1 MKAAIFSIL
10 FWCQCLFFINTSF
23 AQVKRVVFVNKK
35 THLRDIFRLP
45 HPAAIN
51 LVDDKPWF
59 FSNVILDSVNH
70 DTFYI
75 HNPNN
80 KMQCLAVPFS
90 AVNKINVRKRLFGGL
105 LTAFWGYMF
114 TFGAI
119 NFLSEANR
127 TSSYGNGVTRDALYF
142 NAFLFAGTAFTIF
155 FSGPKRKYDF
165 INYEVK
171 NTYR

>member
-10 FWCQCLFFINTSF
+10 FWCQCLFFINKSF

-59 FSNVILDSVNH
+59 FSNTILDSVNH

-90 AVNKINVRKRLFGGL
+90 TVNKINLRQRDLVGLLTVFLGSYACLGSLASLGEGYQQHGIKGAIIGAVYFGGL
-105 LTAFWGYMF
+105 AY
-114 TFGAI
+114 
-119 NFLSEANR
+119 
-127 TSSYGNGVTRDALYF
+127 V
-142 NAFLFAGTAFTIF
+142 IF

>member
-1 MKAAIFSIL
+1 MKAAIFSVL
-10 FWCQCLFFINTSF
+10 FWCQYLFFINTSS

-45 HPAAIN
+45 QPAAIN

-75 HNPNN
+75 HNSNN

-90 AVNKINVRKRLFGGL
+90 KVSKINLRQRDLVGLITIFLGSGLSLIAGSSIADAQKSYTNISSAKRE
-105 LTAFWGYMF
+105 
-114 TFGAI
+114 TFYI
-119 NFLSEANR
+119 NA
-127 TSSYGNGVTRDALYF
+127 V
-142 NAFLFAGTAFTIF
+142 LFAGTAFTIF
-155 FSGPKRKYDF
+155 FSGPKRKYNF
-165 INYEVK
+165 IDYEVK